1 MINLTHLEKQH
12 QNIKEIIK
20 VIVDM
25 TEKSDYENNLMEITL
40 HINKLAGLLNVHL
53 LSEDEFMYPALKA
66 SEDIEIRALSESYSS
81 EMGDLVTEFSAYKN
95 SYNTKNKVLADI
107 GCFIPA
113 TKAIVN
119 KIKNRMEK
127 EDNNLYNLI
136 SQKGI

>member
-1 MINLTHLEKQH
+1 MINLTQLEKQH
-12 QNIKEIIK
+12 QNIKDEIK
-20 VIVDM
+20 TIVDM
-25 TEKSDYENNLMEITL
+25 TEKSDYENNLIEITL

-66 SEDIEIRALSESYSS
+66 SADSEIRAMAESYSH

-107 GCFIPA
+107 NEFIPA
-113 TKAIVN
+113 TKAILN
-119 KIKNRMEK
+119 KINNRMNK

-136 SQKGI
+136 AQKGI

>member
-12 QNIKEIIK
+12 QNIKEVIK

-25 TEKSDYENNLMEITL
+25 TEKPDYENNLMEITL
-40 HINKLAGLLNVHL
+40 HINKLAGLLNV
-53 LSEDEFMYPALKA
+53 
-66 SEDIEIRALSESYSS
+66 
-81 EMGDLVTEFSAYKN
+81 
-95 SYNTKNKVLADI
+95 TKNKVLADI